1 MRGFSVITNHDDQT
15 IIAQCTP
22 TGSGAIALVRISGQ
36 HALTIATALSK
47 LASNKHLIDL
57 PTHTIHYGWVV
68 NSAGNH
74 IDQVLFLLM
83 HGPKTFTGQDTVEI
97 TCHNNPFIIEAIIQE
112 ALSHGARLAQSGEF
126 TKRAVLNNKIDLI
139 QAEAINELIHANT
152 QSALKKSL
160 AQLEGSFS
168 HAIKS
173 IESHL
178 IKALA
183 LSEASFEFIDE
194 EDLEF
199 GKQILAI
206 VENILATIATLKIN
220 FDQQKQIRQGVR
232 IALIGAVNAGKS
244 SLFNALLGK
253 NRAIVTNI
261 AGTTRDLIEAGLYRH
276 GNYWT
281 LIDTAGLRQSADCI
295 EQEGIKRS
303 FDTAHDADIIL
314 LVFDGARAM
323 TPEECAVYV
332 ELYAQ
337 YHNKIIAVR
346 NKSDLEHIPVP
357 FECAHIIEKT
367 KVFAVSNTLPESVI
381 VLEKQIQLKVT
392 ELFQAIESPFLL
404 NRRQFNLLLTLE
416 QQLQDIQTLLHTS
429 SISYELLSHHL
440 QDVLAQSTELTGKSI
455 SEAGMDAVFREFCVG
470 K

>member
-1 MRGFSVITNHDDQT
+1 VIVGHDDQT

-22 TGSGAIALVRISGQ
+22 TGSGAIALLRISGE
-36 HALTIATALSK
+36 HAIAITTALSK
-47 LASNKHLIDL
+47 LPSHKKLIDL

-68 NSAGNH
+68 DAAGNH

-83 HGPKTFTGQDTVEI
+83 RAPRTFTGQDTVEI
-97 TCHNNPFIIEAIIQE
+97 TCHNNPFIVESIIQV
-112 ALSHGARLAQSGEF
+112 ALSHGARLANSGEF

-168 HAIKS
+168 HAIKD
-173 IESHL
+173 IESGL

-194 EDLEF
+194 EDLVF
-199 GKQILAI
+199 DKQIL
-206 VENILATIATLKIN
+206 NIIETVLATITTLKIN

-232 IALIGAVNAGKS
+232 VALIGAVNAGKS

-261 AGTTRDLIEAGLYRH
+261 AGTTRDVIEAGLYRL

-281 LIDTAGLRQSADCI
+281 LIDTAGLRQSADHI
-295 EQEGIKRS
+295 EQEGIRRS

-323 TPEECAVYV
+323 TSEECEVYV
-332 ELYAQ
+332 ALYAK
-337 YHNKIIAVR
+337 YANKIIAIR
-346 NKSDLEHIPVP
+346 NKSDLLQVPIPDT
-357 FECAHIIEKT
+357 CTQIMGKT
-367 KVFAVSNTLPESVI
+367 SMLASSNTMHESI
-381 VLEKQIQLKVT
+381 ALLEEQIQEKVT
-392 ELFQAIESPFLL
+392 QLFQAIESPFLL
-404 NRRQFNLLLTLE
+404 NRRQFNVLLTLE
-416 QQLQDIQTLLHTS
+416 QQLEDIRTLMTGTT
-429 SISYELLSHHL
+429 IAYELVSHHL
-440 QDVLAQSTELTGKSI
+440 QDVLAHSTELTGKSI